1 MRCRSDGECRSTR
14 CFTDSERC
22 EDEACGGFY
31 LLRAGASAIA
41 LLEALFAQMA
51 WQRVH
56 VDARIGEQPALNYV
70 LRHTAGVR
78 YRLLPRALYANGN
91 AYFVH
96 ADWPSAGKLPVLVHN
111 NWLAGFEAKRQR
123 FVDHGMWWAAP
134 SGSARGRLD
143 AQSHHKST
151 ETRHHYS
158 AQELLATGATKEDP
172 LPDGAG
178 VSCIATA
185 VAPPVRGGRSSPPS
199 RGLKERPRRHAR
211 SSGSS

>member
-22 EDEACGGFY
+22 EDEACGSSN
-31 LLRAGASAIA
+31 LLRAGAPAIA
-41 LLEALFAQMA
+41 LLEALFVQMA
-51 WQRVH
+51 WQRAH
-56 VDARIGEQPALNYV
+56 VNYV

-78 YRLLPRALYANGN
+78 YRLLQPRALYANGN

-96 ADWPSAGKLPVLVHN
+96 ADWPSASELPVLVHN
-111 NWLAGFEAKRQR
+111 NWLAGFDAKRQR

-134 SGSARGRLD
+134 SGGARGRLD
-143 AQSHHKST
+143 AQSHKSHKST

-158 AQELLATGATKEDP
+158 AQEHLATGVTKQDP
-172 LPDGAG
+172 LPDGAAFA
-178 VSCIATA
+178 CIATA
-185 VAPPVRGGRSSPPS
+185 VAAPVRGSRSSPPS
-199 RGLKERPRRHAR
+199 RGLKERPRRRTR